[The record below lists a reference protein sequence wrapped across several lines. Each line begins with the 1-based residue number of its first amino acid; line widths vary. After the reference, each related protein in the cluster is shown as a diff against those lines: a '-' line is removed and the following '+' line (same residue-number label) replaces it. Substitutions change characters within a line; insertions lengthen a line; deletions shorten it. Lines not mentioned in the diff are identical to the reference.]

1 MALEVYASQA
11 KDTRTFEVK
20 ADAWRLWDKLLR
32 LYEGQAHIALGYN
45 SWAEYCQQ
53 EFRIGNRQAYRLLQA
68 AQVVNQI
75 SGKCPMGHSLQ
86 VTSQVPESEAIARK
100 RQPLQ
105 PPTALGTLE
114 ALMMWPATW
123 SGAPGG

>member
-1 MALEVYASQA
+1 IIGHECGDHPTLTTARRDIKARAALLVFQVIQYSSNGLFLVLA
-11 KDTRTFEVK
+11 KV
-20 ADAWRLWDKLLR
+20 
-32 LYEGQAHIALGYN
+32 Q
-45 SWAEYCQQ
+45 
-53 EFRIGNRQAYRLLQA
+53 
-68 AQVVNQI
+68 
-75 SGKCPMGHSLQ
+75 
-86 VTSQVPESEAIARK
+86 AIARK